1 MLEYKNKLKKFV
13 SFCTNPSFNKEKEL
27 NNSGITDSLCQR
39 NILKNNIN
47 NKINNSL
54 KGITITNFKTKLKKN
69 YSQSYLGFNIPK
81 NNNEINIVNN
91 SINNESDNN
100 TILIDNKKLFK
111 NKYINKK
118 TINLKNPIIKS
129 YINNN
134 KNFFN
139 KINNSN
145 NIINKSKTIDSKTL
159 EETKSKIENENND
172 INFKAENK
180 SSYMNDNVEM
190 SNVKERFVN
199 QNNKS
204 DNIILPKILNSN
216 KKNHRK
222 KNIQFAIRSKHKKI
236 SATDIYLHYL
246 RENEKDKYKLDN
258 QSTIEDF
265 AKYLKNNNNKKFNY
279 SFEKIYGDD
288 QSFINRMNEIKKN
301 KNLAYKN
308 DFNIQD
314 YQRTLLKL
322 LKKRVSDKSLE
333 NLDRRYKLFNERNFG
348 MMIPRGRYISLA
360 DKLKDFLSKD
370 IFEKVKRLDRNYI
383 IFLEK
388 KEELKHRNS
397 IEFQNKNNFYKIL
410 NKTIISFNRKRNQ
423 NRSI

>member
-1 MLEYKNKLKKFV
+1 
-13 SFCTNPSFNKEKEL
+13 
-27 NNSGITDSLCQR
+27 
-39 NILKNNIN
+39 
-47 NKINNSL
+47 
-54 KGITITNFKTKLKKN
+54 
-69 YSQSYLGFNIPK
+69 
-81 NNNEINIVNN
+81 
-91 SINNESDNN
+91 
-100 TILIDNKKLFK
+100 
-111 NKYINKK
+111 
-118 TINLKNPIIKS
+118 
-129 YINNN
+129 
-134 KNFFN
+134 
-139 KINNSN
+139 
-145 NIINKSKTIDSKTL
+145 
-159 EETKSKIENENND
+159 
-172 INFKAENK
+172 
-180 SSYMNDNVEM
+180 MNDNVEM

-222 KNIQFAIRSKHKKI
+222 KNIPFAIRSKHKKI